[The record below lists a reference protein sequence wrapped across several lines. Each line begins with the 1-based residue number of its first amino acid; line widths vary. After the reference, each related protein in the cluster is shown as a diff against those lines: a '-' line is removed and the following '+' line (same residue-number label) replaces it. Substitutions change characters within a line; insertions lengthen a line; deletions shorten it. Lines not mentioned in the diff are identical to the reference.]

1 MKDEPEKQ
9 PKTGSSDA
17 LTCTI
22 MNTLKSLAL
31 LCSAFLL
38 VACGSVDIRPTGKD
52 GAAPPEPSVSQLAG
66 DLPIPATATVRP
78 QDTLVMGTG
87 NRWMGRISLNVPG
100 ESQVVYAYFR
110 DGLPSAGWV
119 LMSSSYS
126 KLSFL
131 TFSKAER
138 VATVQIQSMTF
149 GGNEVTITVTPS
161 TKPASATP

>member
-1 MKDEPEKQ
+1 MSQDSRRIP
-9 PKTGSSDA
+9 GSSDA
-17 LTCTI
+17 LTCPT
-22 MNTLKSLAL
+22 MNTLKSLVL
-31 LCSAFLL
+31 LCSASLL

-52 GAAPPEPSVSQLAG
+52 GAAPPQPSATQLAG
-66 DLPIPATATVRP
+66 DMPMPATATVRP

-100 ESQVVYAYFR
+100 DSQVVYAYFR

-119 LMSSSYS
+119 LTSSSYS

-138 VATVQIQSMTF
+138 VATIQIQSVTF
-149 GGNEVTITVTPS
+149 GGNEVTITVTPAS
-161 TKPASATP
+161 KPVSVTP

>member
-1 MKDEPEKQ
+1 MSQDSRRMP
-9 PKTGSSDA
+9 GSSDA
-17 LTCTI
+17 LTCPT
-22 MNTLKSLAL
+22 MNTLKSLVL
-31 LCSAFLL
+31 LCSASLL

-52 GAAPPEPSVSQLAG
+52 GAVPPQPSATQLAG
-66 DLPIPATATVRP
+66 DMPIPATATVRS

-100 ESQVVYAYFR
+100 DSQVAYAYFR

-119 LMSSSYS
+119 LTSSSYS

-138 VATVQIQSMTF
+138 VATIQIQSVTF
-149 GGNEVTITVTPS
+149 GGNEVTITVTPAS
-161 TKPASATP
+161 KPVGATP

>member
-1 MKDEPEKQ
+1 
-9 PKTGSSDA
+9 
-17 LTCTI
+17 
-22 MNTLKSLAL
+22 
-31 LCSAFLL
+31 
-38 VACGSVDIRPTGKD
+38 
-52 GAAPPEPSVSQLAG
+52 
-66 DLPIPATATVRP
+66 VRP

-119 LMSSSYS
+119 LTSSSYS

>member
-1 MKDEPEKQ
+1 MP
-9 PKTGSSDA
+9 GSADA
-17 LTCTI
+17 LTGPT
-22 MNTLKSLAL
+22 MNVLKSLAL
-31 LCSAFLL
+31 LCSASLL

-52 GAAPPEPSVSQLAG
+52 GAAPPEPSATQLAG
-66 DLPIPATATVRP
+66 DMPVPAGATVRP

-87 NRWMGRISLNVPG
+87 NRWMGRISLSVPG
-100 ESQVVYAYFR
+100 DSQVVYAYFR

-119 LMSSSYS
+119 LTSSSYS

-138 VATVQIQSMTF
+138 VATIQIQSVTF
-149 GGNEVTITVTPS
+149 GGNEVTITVTPA